1 MPYLV
6 ARRSE
11 IQSGHIMITDLFPNQ
26 SLANPT
32 IDPKPQGPF
41 YIKPANFGSSFGQT
55 PNLISNGQ
63 EVIVESDA
71 YGLVAYLLRHVEDG
85 TGAAITVLNAVAIS
99 DAIKALVRTGAAITA
114 NALNNAVIAGGLASD
129 FDGSGTTSNGEVEH
143 VLRILA
149 GESYV
154 LSKGVKIQDA
164 QGAFIPV
171 LADAGFQ
178 DDVRKLVDRDASWK
192 ISLAQGSLRGLVDAL
207 PVENNFAGGTSTD
220 PLITV
225 YNSDGTLYPV

>member
-11 IQSGHIMITDLFPNQ
+11 IKSGHIMITDLFPNQ

-41 YIKPANFGSSFGQT
+41 YIKPANFGSSFGET

-85 TGAAITVLNAVAIS
+85 AGAAITVLNAIAIS
-99 DAIKALVRTGAAITA
+99 DAIKVLVRSGAVINA
-114 NALNNAVIAGGLASD
+114 NALNNAVVAGGLASD
-129 FDGSGTTSNGEVEH
+129 FDGGGTSSNGEVEH

-154 LSKGVKIQDA
+154 LSKGTKIQDA

-171 LADAGFQ
+171 LADGGFQ
-178 DDVRKLVDRDASWK
+178 GDVRRLVSKDASWK
-192 ISLAQGSLRGLVDAL
+192 ISLAQGSLRGLVSAT
-207 PVENNFAGGTSTD
+207 ENEFAGGTSTD
-220 PLITV
+220 PLLTI
-225 YNSDGTLYPV
+225 YNADGTLYPV